1 MGEQD
6 IKRLFLYEHELEIK
20 EKGEVVG
27 KVYQRILN
35 NADVERARREG
46 LRKSAVLRK
55 QLKDK
60 DSTDYEIYIVS
71 AFDMDRETLV
81 AAIVATELKEVRDS
95 AYKAAQKE
103 IHLPIRPKGDD
114 LEALE
119 EHQAKMDSYNT
130 DIMTKT
136 IELLGEQTK
145 ERLEELEK
153 EEDTEKLRKL
163 YISSAIRNLC
173 GAEMVE
179 MFQFW
184 TVFLGTYKDKKCKKR
199 FFNSFDELLNTAT
212 ELQQQLIDG
221 YFLLEIDKLSL
232 KK

>member
-60 DSTDYEIYIVS
+60 NSADYEIYIAS

-81 AAIVATELKEVRDS
+81 AAIVATELKE
-95 AYKAAQKE
+95 Y
-103 IHLPIRPKGDD
+103 
-114 LEALE
+114 
-119 EHQAKMDSYNT
+119 
-130 DIMTKT
+130 
-136 IELLGEQTK
+136 
-145 ERLEELEK
+145 
-153 EEDTEKLRKL
+153 
-163 YISSAIRNLC
+163 RN
-173 GAEMVE
+173 
-179 MFQFW
+179 
-184 TVFLGTYKDKKCKKR
+184 KKR
-199 FFNSFDELLNTAT
+199 PFSDYININKTYGNIFTYDINGVNL
-212 ELQQQLIDG
+212 
-221 YFLLEIDKLSL
+221 
-232 KK
+232 